1 MRAESEQRFPSKIDW
16 WLPVFI
22 GAVMLAAPVSIALT
36 AKHKPI
42 ESSTI
47 AILAVSL
54 ALPAALI
61 VWVFKN
67 TVYVIS
73 GNDLTIL
80 CGPTDT
86 HIAIDSITRI
96 EGGSGGG
103 GLGSAPALSLSRIS
117 IHYGSYGEILISPED
132 RRGFIHA
139 ILAKAPNVALQDLD
153 EYR

>member
-1 MRAESEQRFPSKIDW
+1 MHADREQRFPSKIDW
-16 WLPVFI
+16 WIPAFI
-22 GAVMLAAPVSIALT
+22 GAVMLAAPVSVSLSAT
-36 AKHKPI
+36 HKPI
-42 ESSTI
+42 ETSTI
-47 AILAVSL
+47 AILAISL

-61 VWVFKN
+61 IWIFRN
-67 TVYVIS
+67 TVYVVS
-73 GNDLTIL
+73 GNELTIL

-117 IHYGSYGEILISPED
+117 VYYGAYGEIRISPED

-139 ILAKAPNVALQDLD
+139 ILAKAPNVVLQDLD